1 MDDPEALG
9 FGLWLALYVALP
21 ALLLTLWW
29 AIGRATER
37 RHLRRLAEREA
48 AVRGFPV
55 TSLKSAAGAARGA
68 GRPPALVCGEAVVAS
83 DGFKTWVFGLRN
95 LVGGESRSFTQ
106 LHDRARR
113 EAVLRMVEEAKAQ
126 GYDAICNVRFGTADI
141 GGNATRPRKA
151 RNLNMAVCQVSGTAY
166 VRGA

>member
-1 MDDPEALG
+1 MDDPAAFEIA
-9 FGLWLALYVALP
+9 LWLALYVAGP
-21 ALLLTLWW
+21 ALLLALWW
-29 AIGRATER
+29 AIGHATER

-48 AVRGFPV
+48 AARGFPV
-55 TSLKSAAGAARGA
+55 TSLKTAADAARGT

-95 LVGGESRSFTQ
+95 LVGGESRAFTR
-106 LHDRARR
+106 LHERARR

-126 GYDAICNVRFGTADI
+126 GYDAICNVRFGAADI

-151 RNLNMAVCQVSGTAY
+151 RGLNMAVCQVSGTAY